1 MLYLLFILTSMV
13 EHIIEQLLTLVDIV
27 LYGLKHALLLLK
39 LLVELLLSQ
48 VVEV

>member
-27 LYGLKHALLLLK
+27 LYGLKHTLLLLK